1 MLDRNLNNVYN
12 SPVMKYKVT
21 FINENAK
28 NLKLKATIGTPK
40 QKAYADSL
48 RQMVIDR
55 FIGKVDEDLI
65 YHVLNSDWWHKA
77 SNVIEN
83 RREFYNNDGI
93 YDEKWM
99 EQFERVKGEVATKNI
114 GKETKSVDLFIPAWA
129 IHWVNDKDWG
139 GMAYINFESPIHAV
153 NPSVYRPE
161 KSYRII
167 SIYCPKS
174 FIVSKDKD
182 GVRIVF
188 KKRDGRE
195 LSYFSLDVTHYL
207 SDLKNGIKDAGRI
220 DGSIYYATDRK
231 DRGGWGKLVEKI
243 REINSAFEKSI

>member
-1 MLDRNLNNVYN
+1 
-12 SPVMKYKVT
+12 MKYKVT

-55 FIGKVDEDLI
+55 FKGKVDEELI

-114 GKETKSVDLFIPAWA
+114 GKENKSVDLFIPAWA
-129 IHWVNDKDWG
+129 IHWVDDDSWG
-139 GMAYINFESPIHAV
+139 SFARIYFESPIHVV
-153 NPSVYRPE
+153 NPCVYRPE

-167 SIYCPKS
+167 SVNCPKS
-174 FIVSKDKD
+174 FIVSKDND
-182 GVRIVF
+182 GIRIVF
-188 KKRDGRE
+188 KKRDGRK
-195 LSYFSLDVTHYL
+195 LSYFNLEVTPDL
-207 SDLKNGIKDAGRI
+207 SNLANGVKDAGRVN
-220 DGSIYYATDRK
+220 GSMYYATDRE

-243 REINSAFEKSI
+243 REINSAFEKSV

>member
-1 MLDRNLNNVYN
+1 
-12 SPVMKYKVT
+12 MKYKVT

-55 FIGKVDEDLI
+55 FKGKVDEELI

-83 RREFYNNDGI
+83 RREFYNNDGM

-114 GKETKSVDLFIPAWA
+114 GKENKSVELFIPSWA

-139 GMAYINFESPIHAV
+139 GFAHILFETRIHSIKVPYRDIVAFPIARV
-153 NPSVYRPE
+153 E
-161 KSYRII
+161 
-167 SIYCPKS
+167 CPKS
-174 FIVSKDKD
+174 FIVSNDER
-182 GVRIVF
+182 GVKITF
-188 KKRDGRE
+188 KKRDGRS
-195 LSYFSLDVTHYL
+195 LSYFNLKISSDI
-207 SDLKNGIKDAGRI
+207 SDLKNGIEYAGRLNG
-220 DGSIYYATDRK
+220 DGAYYATDRK
-231 DRGGWGKLVEKI
+231 DRGGWGKLVEVI
-243 REINSAFEKSI
+243 REINSAFEKSV

>member
-1 MLDRNLNNVYN
+1 
-12 SPVMKYKVT
+12 MKYTVK
-21 FINENAK
+21 FINESAK
-28 NLKLKATIGTPK
+28 GNKLKATIGTAK

-99 EQFERVKGEVATKNI
+99 ERFERVKGEVATKKI
-114 GKETKSVDLFIPAWA
+114 GKENNSVDLFIPAWA

-139 GMAYINFESPIHAV
+139 GYAHILFETRIRSIKVPYRDIVAFPIARV
-153 NPSVYRPE
+153 E
-161 KSYRII
+161 
-167 SIYCPKS
+167 CPKN
-174 FIVSKDKD
+174 FIVSNDER
-182 GVRIVF
+182 GVKITF
-188 KKRDGRE
+188 KKRDGRS
-195 LSYFSLDVTHYL
+195 LSYFNLKISKYL
-207 SDLKNGIKDAGRI
+207 SDLKNGIEAAGSLGG
-220 DGSIYYATDRK
+220 DGAYYATDRK

-243 REINSAFEKSI
+243 REINSAFENMK

>member
-1 MLDRNLNNVYN
+1 
-12 SPVMKYKVT
+12 MKYKVT

-55 FIGKVDEDLI
+55 FKGKVDEELI

-114 GKETKSVDLFIPAWA
+114 GKENNSVDLFIPAWA
-129 IHWVNDKDWG
+129 IHWVNDKDYG
-139 GMAYINFESPIHAV
+139 DYAHILFETRIRSVKVAYRDIVAFPIARV
-153 NPSVYRPE
+153 E
-161 KSYRII
+161 
-167 SIYCPKS
+167 CPKS
-174 FIVSKDKD
+174 FIVSNDER
-182 GVRIVF
+182 GVKITF
-188 KKRDGRE
+188 KKRDGRS
-195 LSYFSLDVTHYL
+195 LAYFNLEISKYL
-207 SDLKNGIKDAGRI
+207 SDLKNGIEDAGRL
-220 DGSIYYATDRK
+220 DGSAYYATDRK

-243 REINSAFEKSI
+243 REINSAFEKSV

>member
-1 MLDRNLNNVYN
+1 
-12 SPVMKYKVT
+12 MKYKVT
-21 FINENAK
+21 FINENVK

-55 FIGKVDEDLI
+55 FKGKVDEELI

-83 RREFYNNDGI
+83 RRNFYNNDGL
-93 YDEKWM
+93 YDEYWM

-114 GKETKSVDLFIPAWA
+114 GKENNSVDLFIPAWA
-129 IHWVNDKDWG
+129 IHRVNDKVWG
-139 GMAYINFESPIHAV
+139 DMAYINFESPIHVV
-153 NPSVYRPE
+153 NPTMYRPE

-182 GVRIVF
+182 GIRIVF
-188 KKRDGRE
+188 KKREGRK
-195 LSYFSLDVTHYL
+195 LSYFNLEVTRFL
-207 SDLKNGIKDAGRI
+207 SNLANGVKDAGTV
-220 DGSIYYATDRK
+220 DGSLYYATDRE
-231 DRGGWGKLVEKI
+231 DLGGWGKLVEKI
-243 REINSAFEKSI
+243 REIDSAFEKSV

>member
-1 MLDRNLNNVYN
+1 MYNV
-12 SPVMKYKVT
+12 PVMKYKVT

-55 FIGKVDEDLI
+55 FKGKVDEELI

-83 RREFYNNDGI
+83 RREFYNNDGM

-99 EQFERVKGEVATKNI
+99 QQFERVKGEVTTKKI
-114 GKETKSVDLFIPAWA
+114 GKENNSVELFIPSWA
-129 IHWVNDKDWG
+129 IHRVNDENWG
-139 GMAYINFESPIHAV
+139 DMAYINFESPIHVV
-153 NPSVYRPE
+153 NPSIYRPE

-182 GVRIVF
+182 GIRIVF
-188 KKRDGRE
+188 KKREGRK
-195 LSYFSLDVTHYL
+195 LSYFNLEVTRYL
-207 SDLKNGIKDAGRI
+207 SNLANGVKDAGRV
-220 DGSIYYATDRK
+220 DGSIYYATDRE

-243 REINSAFEKSI
+243 REINSAFEKSV